1 MKRKYELREEWAQQT
16 GVIFAGLIGIGVVI
30 VQALIGINATDP
42 PAVIAMLAFA
52 IALPL
57 LSTLV
62 MLNVVQTKY
71 KYASYPFYLTFAYV
85 VGQSSAVVGIIAAFW
100 HVSWIAGVLIIISS
114 LVGLAIYL
122 AYSRQLEKDN
132 LPAQPENSQ

>member
-1 MKRKYELREEWAQQT
+1 MKQKYELKEEWAQQT

-62 MLNVVQTKY
+62 MINVVQSKY

-85 VGQSSAVVGIIAAFW
+85 VGQSSAIVGIIAAFW
-100 HVSWIAGVLIIISS
+100 HVSWIAGVLIMISS
-114 LVGLAIYL
+114 LVGLAIYF
-122 AYSRQLEKDN
+122 AYSRQLERDN
-132 LPAQPENSQ
+132 LPAQHENGQ

>member
-62 MLNVVQTKY
+62 MINVVQTKY

>member
-57 LSTLV
+57 LATLV

>member
-1 MKRKYELREEWAQQT
+1 MTRIYELKEEWAQQT
-16 GVIFAGLIGIGVVI
+16 RAIFAGLIGIGVVI

-57 LSTLV
+57 LGTLV
-62 MLNVVQTKY
+62 MINVVQAKY
-71 KYASYPFYLTFAYV
+71 KYASYPFYLTFAYI
-85 VGQSSAVVGIIAAFW
+85 VGQSSAFVGVIAAFW
-100 HVSWIAGVLIIISS
+100 HVSWIAGVLILISS

-122 AYSRQLEKDN
+122 AYSKQLEKDN
-132 LPAQPENSQ
+132 LPAQHENIQ